1 MERTFAIP
9 INNRKQLEEN
19 NIDFKELATNAVE
32 IFFVQVFEHNFF
44 HADMHPG
51 NIFIQKN
58 NNNIQFV
65 LVDFGI
71 MGSLSNFDK
80 KYLAE
85 NFVAFFNRD
94 YGKVARLHVE
104 CEWVPKDTNISL
116 LEKAIRDNCESML
129 DKPIKDVSLSD
140 IIIGLFDTA
149 RRFKLEVQ
157 PQLILMQKTLLY
169 TEGLGREFYPELDLW
184 KTSKPILEKWMKKQK
199 GISSL
204 LKKMKDNSSDLFEI
218 LPELPTSLRKIVNLI
233 NNDKLNLDNNL
244 KKLSEIENIIDK
256 NSRRNYW
263 LISILIFSIFFF
275 IITYLVSINLYSEYI
290 FWYMLIIFILIMS
303 LRPKRKGNDK

>member
-1 MERTFAIP
+1 
-9 INNRKQLEEN
+9 
-19 NIDFKELATNAVE
+19 
-32 IFFVQVFEHNFF
+32 
-44 HADMHPG
+44 MHPG

-290 FWYMLIIFILIMS
+290 FWYMLIIFILIIS